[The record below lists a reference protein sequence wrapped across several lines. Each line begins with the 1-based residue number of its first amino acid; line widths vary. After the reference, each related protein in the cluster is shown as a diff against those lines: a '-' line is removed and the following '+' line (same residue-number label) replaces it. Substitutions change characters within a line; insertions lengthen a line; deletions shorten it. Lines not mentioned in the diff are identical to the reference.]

1 MEVSTI
7 FEKELKEFR
16 KNSGYTIVINRIMND
31 TFQQHGGN
39 MNNRAVK
46 TVLAC
51 IIFVL
56 VTTSSFADMSVP
68 ERLKNQ
74 QTKIDQG
81 IASGQLSYGTAD
93 VVQSNLEWIKGQFY
107 KLRQEGM
114 LTPDKIAW
122 LNSLLDENGGMI
134 WGQQEPRIFGKPTIR
149 QRIENQQ
156 TRIDQGIAAGR
167 LSRSE
172 AAVVQDNLNWIRRK
186 FARMKAE
193 SSLAPGEID
202 KLNQMLDRNGAMI
215 FKEKRDAIRR
225 IY

>member
-1 MEVSTI
+1 
-7 FEKELKEFR
+7 
-16 KNSGYTIVINRIMND
+16 MND
-31 TFQQHGGN
+31 IFQHHGGN
-39 MNNRAVK
+39 MNKRAVK
-46 TVLAC
+46 TVLVC

-56 VTTSSFADMSVP
+56 VAALSFADMSVP
-68 ERLKNQ
+68 ERLENQ
-74 QTKIDQG
+74 QKKIDQG

-107 KLRQEGM
+107 KLRQAGM
-114 LTPDKIAW
+114 LAPDKIAW

-134 WGQQEPRIFGKPTIR
+134 WGQQEPRIFGKPSIR
-149 QRIENQQ
+149 ERIENQQ
-156 TRIDQGIAAGR
+156 IRIDQGIAAGR

-172 AAVVQDNLNWIRRK
+172 AAVVQDNLNWIKRK

-202 KLNQMLDRNGAMI
+202 KLNQMLDRNGVMI